1 MTLARDMRAE
11 MDVLRGF
18 MATSAQRA
26 EVAAELRATADP
38 VRRLIMEGLLVLGEA
53 AQAWLPLPSAASWP
67 TSGTRHAR
75 RRDRRRAFVGAGALV
90 QPAPRAGPRWS
101 IWTPTWTCSSSTRP
115 ASRVW
120 PPAPTR

>member
-53 AQAWLPLPSAASWP
+53 AQAWRLYHRPLRGPQAGP
-67 TSGTRHAR
+67 GMR
-75 RRDRRRAFVGAGALV
+75 GAVIVEEHSSVLAHWFMR
-90 QPAPRAGPRWS
+90 PRAGPRWS